1 MFVILDVDGTVCES
15 CQPLSDEMMKRLMR
29 LSVSHNLVFISGSS
43 RENLEQ
49 MISSRLDVK
58 HELLPEY
65 GATEAHWAPNQKAR
79 VIGLLRSLLESLSI
93 KPLTNDYILERR
105 YQVTLSC
112 LGRSAPSEEKARF
125 DPLGDKRRQLIRRF
139 RELSPLAGVGTDY
152 KLHIGGTT
160 SVDVG
165 FYDKRR
171 GIDEFLKG
179 SRNAVFVGDQFGPLG
194 NDRSVLGLI
203 PCFVVGKPADFL
215 QLAPIISRL

>member
-1 MFVILDVDGTVCES
+1 MILDVDGTVCES
-15 CQPLSDEMMKRLMR
+15 CQPLSDEMVKRLMR
-29 LSVSHNLVFISGSS
+29 LSVSHRLVFISGSS

-49 MISSRLDVK
+49 MISSKLNVK

-65 GATEAHWAPNQKAR
+65 GATEVHWLPNQKAR

-93 KPLTNDYILERR
+93 KPITEDYILERQ
-105 YQVTLSC
+105 YQITLSC
-112 LGRSAPSEEKARF
+112 LGRSAPAEAKARF
-125 DPLGDKRRQLIRRF
+125 DPAGDLRRQLIRRF
-139 RELSPLAGVGTDY
+139 RELSPMCGVESSY
-152 KLHIGGTT
+152 RLHIGGTT

-171 GIDEFLKG
+171 GIVEFLKG
-179 SRNAVFVGDQFGPLG
+179 RTDAIFVGDQFGPWG

-215 QLAPIISRL
+215 QLAPLISRL